1 MSIVSI
7 SYICLQLL
15 LCTQSCDNACFNL
28 SINKEKLYDF
38 FALKWSNQFQQPQN
52 ITLIKTI
59 HACQPLLAKHNS

>member
-28 SINKEKLYDF
+28 SLNKEKLYDF
-38 FALKWSNQFQQPQN
+38 FALKWSNQFQQPQ
-52 ITLIKTI
+52 T
-59 HACQPLLAKHNS
+59 HNSYLNNPCVSTTTCKT